1 MYLKIIFHFTAAIV
15 ISVILLWITKLFD
28 MLNTQTHLED
38 LLLNLDFLIAPE
50 NTPFI
55 LELMCHLIIG
65 IVIYIIF
72 VLLFHFF
79 KRFYYWSYVL
89 LFFIFITLYP
99 FLIFIAQRPMFQF
112 NSIEFIG
119 WIISHICFMLLMMFS
134 ISRIK

>member
-1 MYLKIIFHFTAAIV
+1 MYWKIIFHFTAAIV

-28 MLNTQTHLED
+28 MLNAQTHLED

-50 NTPFI
+50 NAPFI
-55 LELMCHLIIG
+55 LELVCHLIIG

>member
-28 MLNTQTHLED
+28 MLNAQTHLED
-38 LLLNLDFLIAPE
+38 LLLNLDFLMAPE

-79 KRFYYWSYVL
+79 KIFYYWSYVL